1 MVFLTWHLWLRKIW
15 RHDLLQKISLCSTRA
30 SMIICPLNTSQ
41 PSIYRRFWSQQD
53 HCAYFNGLLMAT
65 NVKVCEGIH
74 PQLQYVCVYNI
85 MPLTIWFITTTSN
98 FENPLSFFWWTSS
111 QISHVSSS
119 MTPFLFCSIGWQKWN
134 ILFQPPR
141 AWQLKV
147 LQNFSST
154 TYITS
159 TMVYNWT
166 LLDFNSYP
174 HLERSQSIFLW
185 PSSSNRWTS
194 LKEEVLEQSL
204 MYDQLPSK
212 WLGRPI
218 TFGRVAYNNTYH
230 SSLGHIPLF
239 AKYGWHLKFDTLAM
253 GSMNDLAIKNLI
265 QKLADI
271 WGELISW
278 LQKAQ

>member
-1 MVFLTWHLWLRKIW
+1 
-15 RHDLLQKISLCSTRA
+15 
-30 SMIICPLNTSQ
+30 
-41 PSIYRRFWSQQD
+41 
-53 HCAYFNGLLMAT
+53 
-65 NVKVCEGIH
+65 
-74 PQLQYVCVYNI
+74 
-85 MPLTIWFITTTSN
+85 
-98 FENPLSFFWWTSS
+98 
-111 QISHVSSS
+111 
-119 MTPFLFCSIGWQKWN
+119 
-134 ILFQPPR
+134 
-141 AWQLKV
+141 LKV